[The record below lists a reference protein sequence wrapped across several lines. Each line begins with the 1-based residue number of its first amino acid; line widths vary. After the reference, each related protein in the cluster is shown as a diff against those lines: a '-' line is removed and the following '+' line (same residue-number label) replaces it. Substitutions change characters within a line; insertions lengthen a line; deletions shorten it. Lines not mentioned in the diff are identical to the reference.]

1 MPYGFDKAHHNAE
14 GFMAHNAEGIMAH
27 HHAEGIMAQNNGEG
41 TMNMGDNTQD
51 NTLVEISDESDNSD
65 FEYVTM
71 DMPHGSLATPGN
83 EPQKLPLEKYSRS
96 RWCSKFASPE
106 NEPQKLPLE
115 KYSHR
120 HWFSKFSSHRLKVPK
135 PFSVTNR
142 CSTDTTDSVLENV
155 NQISISNEGVR
166 QKQSLM
172 DFPSC
177 KMRHL
182 LVGDNSSRNT
192 SGTCTPERCQ
202 IDIDETENTVTS
214 TASAASTS
222 VKSSE
227 SIPDG
232 ESHEKSQETEAMV
245 TQDSEEAVDIK
256 PDILQLDKEIIQLD
270 KEGEDQNQ
278 QDDNEDDKKIEFG
291 KIFKKFKIC
300 KVTFQLFEGK
310 AQFFC

>member
-1 MPYGFDKAHHNAE
+1 MPYGFDKAH
-14 GFMAHNAEGIMAH
+14 HNAEGIMAH
-27 HHAEGIMAQNNGEG
+27 HHAEGIMAHHNAEG

-71 DMPHGSLATPGN
+71 DMPQGS
-83 EPQKLPLEKYSRS
+83 EPQKLPLEKYSRP

-106 NEPQKLPLE
+106 NEPQNLPLE

-135 PFSVTNR
+135 PFRVANR

-155 NQISISNEGVR
+155 NQISISNDGVR

-172 DFPSC
+172 DIPAC
-177 KMRHL
+177 QMRNL

-202 IDIDETENTVTS
+202 IDIDETENFVTS
-214 TASAASTS
+214 TASTAPAAANT
-222 VKSSE
+222 SE
-227 SIPDG
+227 SVTDEKNPG
-232 ESHEKSQETEAMV
+232 KSQETEAMV
-245 TQDSEEAVDIK
+245 TQDSEAVDIK

-278 QDDNEDDKKIEFG
+278 QDDNEDDKKLEFG

-300 KVTFQLFEGK
+300 KVTFSFFAGK
-310 AQFFC
+310 AQFFNCFIVVK